1 MNHKNNIY
9 QLIMAKRN
17 VIIFLIFVS
26 SCLLFSPA
34 QMLLAAKTGN
44 SDTPLTLGEAIT
56 MGLANN
62 PRITAVQSQVD
73 ASEARVSQARSCF
86 FPRLDI
92 SQSFNRTNPMWA
104 FGTKLNQEITTSEDF
119 DPERLNVSDEI
130 DNFAATVSVSVPV
143 YDRGENWIEL
153 NQAKLDH
160 EAFSLSADR
169 IRQQV
174 IVDIVISYFDALL
187 AHENLLVVVHQTLE
201 TAKANLKMVR
211 SRFESG
217 LVVKSDLLRA
227 EVRIAE
233 LEQQRLQA
241 QSQVDVANTVL
252 NAAMGIEIDRSFQ
265 LQTLLERTS
274 EKPDLLTTWISTSL
288 ENRPDLKKIRL
299 QEIIA
304 QKEVKKAKAAHLPGL
319 YLLGSYDINSEDF
332 GETGNNYT
340 VGAIMRFNLFSG
352 FDAQSKGKEAD
363 VRRTQTM
370 AQQLEQDIKV
380 ETRQAF
386 LRAQSAYGCIG
397 VAKAAVAQAD
407 EGLRVARDHYENG
420 LSTIVNLL
428 DAEVALQQARNNYLR
443 SLHDFKVAM
452 ARLNLAA
459 GTVDET
465 FVITQVVR

>member
-1 MNHKNNIY
+1 TAFCGNR
-9 QLIMAKRN
+9 IMAKRN

-34 QMLLAAKTGN
+34 QMLLAANTGN

-62 PRITAVQSQVD
+62 PMITAVQSQVD
-73 ASEARVSQARSCF
+73 ASKARVSQARSGF
-86 FPRLDI
+86 FPQVDL
-92 SQSFNRTNPMWA
+92 SQSFNRTTNPMWA
-104 FGTKLNQEITTSEDF
+104 FGTKLNQEVITSEDF
-119 DPERLNVSDEI
+119 DPERLNDPDAI
-130 DNFAATVSVSVPV
+130 DNFATTVSVSLPV
-143 YDRGENWIEL
+143 YDRGENWIGL

-174 IVDIVISYFDALL
+174 IVNIVISYSDALL
-187 AHENLLVVVHQTLE
+187 SHENLLVVVQTLE
-201 TAKANLKMVR
+201 TAEAHLKMVR
-211 SRFESG
+211 SRFKSG

-233 LEQQRLQA
+233 LEQERLQA
-241 QSQVDVANTVL
+241 QSQVDVANSML
-252 NAAMGIEIDRSFQ
+252 NAAMGVEIDRSFQ
-265 LQTLLERTS
+265 LQTPLERMS
-274 EKPDLLTTWISTSL
+274 EKPDCLGTWISTSL
-288 ENRPDLKKIRL
+288 ENRPDLEQIRL

-319 YLLGSYDINSEDF
+319 YLLGSYEINSEDF
-332 GETGNNYT
+332 SETGNNYT

-352 FDAQSKGKEAD
+352 FGKQSKVKEAMAD
-363 VRRTQTM
+363 VRRTQAM
-370 AQQLEQDIKV
+370 ARRLELGIKV

-386 LRAQSAYGCIG
+386 FQAQSAYGCIG

-407 EGLRVARDHYENG
+407 EGLRIVRNRYENG
-420 LSTIVNLL
+420 LFTIVNLL
-428 DAEVALQQARNNYLR
+428 DAEVALQQTRNNYLR
-443 SLHDFKVAM
+443 SLHNFKVAM

-465 FVITQVVR
+465 FVTTQVVR

>member
-1 MNHKNNIY
+1 VNSENNIY

-34 QMLLAAKTGN
+34 KMLLAAKTGN

-56 MGLANN
+56 MGVANN

-73 ASEARVSQARSCF
+73 ASKARVSQARSGF
-86 FPRLDI
+86 FPQVDV
-92 SQSFNRTNPMWA
+92 SQSFNQTTNPMWA
-104 FGTKLNQEITTSEDF
+104 FGTKLNQEIITPEDF
-119 DPERLNVSDEI
+119 DPERFNDPDAI
-130 DNFAATVSVSVPV
+130 DNFAATVSVNLPV
-143 YDRGENWIEL
+143 YDRGKNWIGL

-174 IVDIVISYFDALL
+174 IVDIVISYSDALL
-187 AHENLLVVVHQTLE
+187 AHENLLMVVHKTLE
-201 TAKANLKMVR
+201 VAKAHFKMVR
-211 SRFESG
+211 SRFKSG
-217 LVVKSDLLRA
+217 LVVKNDLLRA

-233 LEQQRLQA
+233 LKQERLQA
-241 QSQVDVANTVL
+241 QSQVDAANAML
-252 NAAMGIEIDRSFQ
+252 NVAMGVEIDRSFQ
-265 LQTLLERTS
+265 LQTPLERMS
-274 EKPDLLTTWISTSL
+274 EKPDCLGTWISTSL
-288 ENRPDLKKIRL
+288 ENRPDLEQIRI

-319 YLLGSYDINSEDF
+319 YLLGSYEINSEDF
-332 GETGNNYT
+332 SETGNDYT

-352 FDAQSKGKEAD
+352 FGKQSKVKEAMAD
-363 VRRTQTM
+363 VRRTHAM
-370 AQQLEQDIKV
+370 ARRLEQDIKV

-386 LRAQSAYGCIG
+386 FQAQSAFERIG

-407 EGLRVARDHYENG
+407 EGLRIVRNRYENG
-420 LSTIVNLL
+420 LFTIVNLL

-459 GTVDET
+459 GTVNET
-465 FVITQVVR
+465 FQ